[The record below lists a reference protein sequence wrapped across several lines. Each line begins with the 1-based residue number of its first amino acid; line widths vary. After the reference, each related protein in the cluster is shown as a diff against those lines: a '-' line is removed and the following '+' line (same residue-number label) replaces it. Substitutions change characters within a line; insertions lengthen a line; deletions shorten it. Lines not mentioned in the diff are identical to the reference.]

1 MTPWHDSLRL
11 FRHRGHRGAA
21 VEAGR
26 PAVRRVATEVLLR
39 VRGVGPLQG
48 WGRRVRLGLLIQRR
62 SRSPTSMPQVLAVV
76 VASRST
82 GCSNMSGAQ
91 VRPGGQFIEIHLGV
105 RLREVLV
112 VRVTLSVVG
121 HPFVVDLL
129 GDGGGHSA
137 WWRFSGVV

>member
-1 MTPWHDSLRL
+1 
-11 FRHRGHRGAA
+11 
-21 VEAGR
+21 
-26 PAVRRVATEVLLR
+26 
-39 VRGVGPLQG
+39 
-48 WGRRVRLGLLIQRR
+48 
-62 SRSPTSMPQVLAVV
+62 MPQVLAVV

-121 HPFVVDLL
+121 HPCVVDLVGNGGRSL
-129 GDGGGHSA
+129 GLVTVL
-137 WWRFSGVV
+137 WSGV